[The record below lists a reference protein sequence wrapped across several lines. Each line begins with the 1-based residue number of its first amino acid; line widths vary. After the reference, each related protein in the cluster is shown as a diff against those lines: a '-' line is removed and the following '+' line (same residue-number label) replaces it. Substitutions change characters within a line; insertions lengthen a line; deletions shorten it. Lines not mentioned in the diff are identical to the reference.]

1 MNWIAN
7 GRRLTPSAAQS
18 SMLAYADAMAG
29 EWSMTNPSPAAQ
41 AQLRAAIDGVLEQID
56 FDSDDW
62 ATRRS
67 WAARA
72 KRDMRDHV
80 QTWLWGLAANRMHS
94 RLADPSSWSAPTKSD
109 DTHSGAAEVDSGP
122 PPGPQPY
129 GVSIRGS
136 AALVRDWLRHLGVAD
151 ARIQSEAGASDG
163 FVEVISPLYVAWVVH
178 SASHVDAVTVRGIRD
193 SAAERGRVP
202 LLFTSAKF
210 TAEAIALATSSYVA
224 LLIFDPEAGEVFGE
238 NDAGRT
244 FRRQALDPQRTLEA
258 VRTATAMARRVERG
272 VSGSPADWEAPR
284 PDERTTVSRTAVQV
298 ALPDLDTAEDKNLA
312 IELDL
317 SEPETTPTRVVE
329 PAIRISDLLIASE
342 TYALQKKRLVRR
354 ALDDSVVARIVD
366 AADERD
372 GRVRREVLADILG
385 VTLGSVDNVLAV
397 LRRTLNVDGF
407 ETVST
412 DADQTSIVIDRAL
425 LREQFS
431 LK

>member
-1 MNWIAN
+1 
-7 GRRLTPSAAQS
+7 
-18 SMLAYADAMAG
+18 
-29 EWSMTNPSPAAQ
+29 
-41 AQLRAAIDGVLEQID
+41 
-56 FDSDDW
+56 
-62 ATRRS
+62 
-67 WAARA
+67 
-72 KRDMRDHV
+72 MRDHV

-94 RLADPSSWSAPTKSD
+94 RLADPASWSPPTKLD
-109 DTHSGAAEVDSGP
+109 DPRSVAAEVVSAP
-122 PPGPQPY
+122 HPGPQPY
-129 GVSIRGS
+129 GVSFRGS
-136 AALVRDWLRHLGVAD
+136 AALVRDWLRYLGVAD
-151 ARIQSEAGASDG
+151 ARIHSEAGASDG
-163 FVEVISPLYVAWVVH
+163 FVEVISRFYVAWVVH
-178 SASHVDAVTVRGIRD
+178 GASHVDAVTVRGIRD

-202 LLFTSAKF
+202 LLFTGAKF
-210 TAEAIALATSSYVA
+210 TAEAISLATSGYVA
-224 LLIFDPEAGEVFGE
+224 LLIFDPEAGELFGE

-317 SEPETTPTRVVE
+317 SEPETTPTPTPVIE
-329 PAIRISDLLIASE
+329 PAIRISALLIASE

>member
-1 MNWIAN
+1 MKWIED

-29 EWSMTNPSPAAQ
+29 EWSMTDPSPAAQ
-41 AQLRAAIDGVLEQID
+41 AQLRAAIDGLLEHID
-56 FDSDDW
+56 FHDDDW
-62 ATRRS
+62 STRRS

-94 RLADPSSWSAPTKSD
+94 RLADPSSWSAPTDNRSV
-109 DTHSGAAEVDSGP
+109 GAEVASGP
-122 PPGPQPY
+122 QPGPQPY
-129 GVSIRGS
+129 GVSFRGS
-136 AALVRDWLRHLGVAD
+136 AVLVRDWLRHLGVAD

-163 FVEVISPLYVAWVVH
+163 FVEVISRVYVAWVTA

-210 TAEAIALATSSYVA
+210 TAEAIALASSSYVA
-224 LLIFDPEAGEVFGE
+224 LLIFDPEAGELFGE
-238 NDAGRT
+238 NDVGRT

-258 VRTATAMARRVERG
+258 VRTATAMARRVERE
-272 VSGSPADWEAPR
+272 VSESPAAWGALRLD
-284 PDERTTVSRTAVQV
+284 DRTPASRTAVQV
-298 ALPDLDTAEDKNLA
+298 ALPDLETAEGIGPA

-317 SEPETTPTRVVE
+317 SDAETSPTPIIEPTV
-329 PAIRISDLLIASE
+329 RIGALLIASE
-342 TYALQKKRLVRR
+342 TYAHQKKRLVRR

-366 AADERD
+366 AADGQD